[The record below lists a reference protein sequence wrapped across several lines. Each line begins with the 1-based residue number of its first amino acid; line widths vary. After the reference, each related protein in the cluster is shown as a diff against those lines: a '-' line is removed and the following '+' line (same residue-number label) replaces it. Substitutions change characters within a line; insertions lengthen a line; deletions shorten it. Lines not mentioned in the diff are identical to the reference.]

1 MNEKSE
7 LRLVVRYEEVP
18 DNNDDSEDEFQNKI
32 NLGKKYYSSSEP
44 KILIWSVEQ
53 LIERFCEQNAYL
65 NGKSGQ
71 MSLVRASN
79 VH

>member
-32 NLGKKYYSSSEP
+32 ILGKKY
-44 KILIWSVEQ
+44 
-53 LIERFCEQNAYL
+53 
-65 NGKSGQ
+65 
-71 MSLVRASN
+71 
-79 VH
+79 